1 MQKKF
6 GSGWVGPGLIRIKK
20 IGKSSKTKFCVCTIR
35 PKDPLWCTNIK
46 STIVVGRH
54 AVSRYHQL
62 KKFFIAGDDPD
73 YCDHYFP
80 TPGYL
85 ICLSDYMVIQ
95 HPQSGNTQDAS
106 GRDHVKFGHTGPLG
120 LERNRQYG
128 RVCLLTLRYG
138 HIQMMDSI
146 LICRLII
153 DKSTSIFFMYMTQ
166 CTSVLFRLHDV
177 MCMQAAFY
185 PVFCDFVIELRFG

>member
-1 MQKKF
+1 M
-6 GSGWVGPGLIRIKK
+6 GPGLIWIKK
-20 IGKSSKTKFCVCTIR
+20 KLENR
-35 PKDPLWCTNIK
+35 PKQSFASVQFVPICPLWCSNIK
-46 STIVVGRH
+46 SKIGVGRP

-73 YCDHYFP
+73 YCDHDFP

-85 ICLSDYMVIQ
+85 ICLSGYMVIQ

-106 GRDHVKFGHTGPLG
+106 GRDHVKYGHTGPLG
-120 LERNRQYG
+120 LERNGG
-128 RVCLLTLRYG
+128 RVCLVTLRYS
-138 HIQMMDSI
+138 HI

-153 DKSTSIFFMYMTQ
+153 DKLYIYMNVTQ

-185 PVFCDFVIELRFG
+185 PVFCDFVIVLRFG

>member
-1 MQKKF
+1 MEN
-6 GSGWVGPGLIRIKK
+6 RT
-20 IGKSSKTKFCVCTIR
+20 KTKFCVCTIR
-35 PKDPLWCTNIK
+35 PKGPLWCSNIK
-46 STIVVGRH
+46 SKIGVGRP
-54 AVSRYHQL
+54 AVGRYHQL

-73 YCDHYFP
+73 YRDHDFP

-85 ICLSDYMVIQ
+85 ICPSSYMVIQ
-95 HPQSGNTQDAS
+95 HLQSGNTQDAS

-128 RVCLLTLRYG
+128 RVCLLTLCYI

-153 DKSTSIFFMYMTQ
+153 DKYTSTLYRPYVHDTMYQ
-166 CTSVLFRLHDV
+166 CLAQANPAAGRFHTGEIVLLTSAKPHP
-177 MCMQAAFY
+177 AH
-185 PVFCDFVIELRFG
+185 